1 MRRTFLGLPMN
12 AESNSI
18 SYISAFLGGLLVSFS
33 PCVYPL
39 IPVVLG
45 FIGIRKDTLPARG
58 LLLSLLYVVG
68 LAVTYSVLGLIAV
81 FSGSFFGRISAHPV
95 SYLVVGNACII
106 AALSFFEVIQFPSF
120 GIRLQ
125 GKIKAKQEYLAAF
138 LFGLTSGLVI
148 GPCTAPALGVI
159 LVYVASRQNIFY
171 GMSLLFTFALGMGI
185 LLILAG
191 TAGSLL
197 LNLAFKEAWLARIK
211 KLSGFI
217 LLGMGEYFIIQAGRA
232 LL

>member
-68 LAVTYSVLGLIAV
+68 LRL
-81 FSGSFFGRISAHPV
+81 RIR
-95 SYLVVGNACII
+95 Y
-106 AALSFFEVIQFPSF
+106 
-120 GIRLQ
+120 
-125 GKIKAKQEYLAAF
+125 
-138 LFGLTSGLVI
+138 
-148 GPCTAPALGVI
+148 
-159 LVYVASRQNIFY
+159 
-171 GMSLLFTFALGMGI
+171 
-185 LLILAG
+185 
-191 TAGSLL
+191 
-197 LNLAFKEAWLARIK
+197 
-211 KLSGFI
+211 
-217 LLGMGEYFIIQAGRA
+217 
-232 LL
+232 

>member
-1 MRRTFLGLPMN
+1 
-12 AESNSI
+12 
-18 SYISAFLGGLLVSFS
+18 
-33 PCVYPL
+33 
-39 IPVVLG
+39 
-45 FIGIRKDTLPARG
+45 
-58 LLLSLLYVVG
+58 
-68 LAVTYSVLGLIAV
+68 
-81 FSGSFFGRISAHPV
+81 
-95 SYLVVGNACII
+95 VVGNACII